1 MIHQAMIYLQL
12 FYEFFKTGL
21 LAVGG
26 GLATL
31 PFLNAMAENH
41 GWFTVEDVS
50 TMIAVAES
58 TPGAIGVNMA
68 TYAGFITG
76 GVLGAVVAVAALTAP
91 AIITIMLVAK
101 FIDKFKTSPLMQNA
115 FSGLRPASMALIAMA
130 GLGVAIPTFFDT
142 AAMQAGNW
150 SAAFLWKAM
159 ILAVAIFLGQ
169 KFLKKIHPTV
179 FILIAAVAGIVLK
192 L

>member
-1 MIHQAMIYLQL
+1 MIYLQL

-31 PFLNAMAENH
+31 PFLNNMATNY
-41 GWFTVEDVS
+41 GWFSVEDVS

-76 GVLGAVVAVAALTAP
+76 GVLGSVVAVAALTLP
-91 AIITIMLVAK
+91 AIATIMIIAK

-115 FSGLRPASMALIAMA
+115 FSGLRPASMALIAIA
-130 GLGVAIPTFFDT
+130 GLGVAIPTFFNTD
-142 AAMQAGNW
+142 AMMAGDW
-150 SAAFLWKAM
+150 STAFLWKAM
-159 ILAVAIFLGQ
+159 LLAVAIFLGQ
-169 KFLKKIHPTV
+169 KYLKKIHPTV
-179 FILIAAVAGIVLK
+179 FILIAAVAGILLK

>member
-1 MIHQAMIYLQL
+1 MIYLQL

-91 AIITIMLVAK
+91 AIIIIMLVAK
-101 FIDKFKTSPLMQNA
+101 FIDQFKTSPLMQNA

>member
-1 MIHQAMIYLQL
+1 MIYLQL

-31 PFLNAMAENH
+31 PFLNNMATTY
-41 GWFTVEDVS
+41 GWFSVEDVS

-76 GVLGAVVAVAALTAP
+76 GIFGSVMAVAALTAP
-91 AIITIMLVAK
+91 AIIVIMLVAK
-101 FIDKFKTSPLMQNA
+101 FIDKFKASPLMQNA

-130 GLGVAIPTFFDT
+130 GLGVAIPTFFNTD
-142 AAMQAGNW
+142 AMMSGEW

-159 ILAVAIFLGQ
+159 LLAVAIFLGQ
-169 KFLKKIHPTV
+169 KYLKKIHPTV
-179 FILIAAVAGIVLK
+179 FILIAAVAGILLK

>member
-1 MIHQAMIYLQL
+1 MTYLLL

-31 PFLNAMAENH
+31 PFLNEMANTH

-68 TYAGFITG
+68 TYAGYITG
-76 GVLGAVVAVAALTAP
+76 GVLGSVLAVAALTAP
-91 AIITIMLVAK
+91 AIIVIMLVAK
-101 FIDKFKTSPLMQNA
+101 FIDKFKTNPLMQNA
-115 FSGLRPASMALIAMA
+115 FTGLRPASMALIAMA
-130 GLGVAIPTFFDT
+130 GLGVAIPTFFNTDALL
-142 AAMQAGNW
+142 AANW
-150 SAAFLWKAM
+150 SAGFLWKAM
-159 ILAVAIFLGQ
+159 LLAVAVFAGQ
-169 KFLKKIHPTV
+169 KIFKKVHPTV
-179 FILIAAVAGIVLK
+179 FILLSAVAGILLK

>member
-1 MIHQAMIYLQL
+1 MIYLQL

-31 PFLNAMAENH
+31 PFLNAMAEKYA
-41 GWFTVEDVS
+41 WFTVEDVS

-76 GVLGAVVAVAALTAP
+76 GVLGSIVGVAALTAP

-101 FIDKFKTSPLMQNA
+101 FIDKFKSSPLMQNA
-115 FSGLRPASMALIAMA
+115 FSGLRPASMALIAIA
-130 GLGVAIPTFFDT
+130 GLGVAVPTFFNTD
-142 AAMQAGNW
+142 AIIAGDW
-150 SAAFLWKAM
+150 SVAFLWKAM
-159 ILAVAIFLGQ
+159 LLAVAIFLGQ
-169 KFLKKIHPTV
+169 KFLKKVHPTV
-179 FILIAAVAGIVLK
+179 FILIAAVAGILLK

>member
-1 MIHQAMIYLQL
+1 MTYLLL

-31 PFLNAMAENH
+31 PFLNEMAQNH

-76 GVLGAVVAVAALTAP
+76 GVFGSVLCVTALTAP
-91 AIITIMLVAK
+91 AVITIMLVAK
-101 FIDKFKTSPLMQNA
+101 FIDKFKSSPLMKDA

-142 AAMQAGNW
+142 AAMQSGDW

-159 ILAVAIFLGQ
+159 LLAVAIFLGQ
-169 KFLKKIHPTV
+169 KFLKKVHPTV
-179 FILIAAVAGIVLK
+179 FILLAAVAGILLK

>member
-1 MIHQAMIYLQL
+1 MTYLLL
-12 FYEFFKTGL
+12 FYEFFKTGF

-31 PFLNAMAENH
+31 PFLNEMAQKY

-76 GVLGAVVAVAALTAP
+76 GAFGAVLCVAALTAP
-91 AIITIMLVAK
+91 AIITIMLVAR
-101 FIDKFKTSPLMQNA
+101 FIDKFKSSPLMQNA
-115 FSGLRPASMALIAMA
+115 FTGLRPASMALITIA
-130 GLGVAIPTFFDT
+130 GLGVAVPTFFNT
-142 AAMQAGNW
+142 TAMQSGDW

-159 ILAVAIFLGQ
+159 LLAVAIFLGQ
-169 KFLKKIHPTV
+169 KFLKKVHPTV
-179 FILIAAVAGIVLK
+179 FILIAAVAGILLK